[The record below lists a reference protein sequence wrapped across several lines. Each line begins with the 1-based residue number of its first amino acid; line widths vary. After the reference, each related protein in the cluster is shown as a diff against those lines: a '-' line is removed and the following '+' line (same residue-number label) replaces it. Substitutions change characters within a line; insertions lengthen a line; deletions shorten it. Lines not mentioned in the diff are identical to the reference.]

1 MKKKAFINIYI
12 LILLLILS
20 IVIGFSFEQTKN
32 EADLNKDLYNKKI
45 ALYEAESVMNIFLAD
60 EDQVGILVNEYF
72 YSKNP
77 NNYNGFKNRVKVF
90 NEEYNGKN
98 FEINLYKN
106 DSYLELAI
114 ENQIEDSIANAKT
127 RIRRIEEFDIN
138 SEEIIYYDF
147 FDDINFIEG
156 SSKKILGSD
165 LKDED
170 FLEEILEI
178 VGNFEINSN
187 KKITKNYF
195 EGIMIINGDII
206 LEKDFE
212 IDGLLII
219 KGDIYK
225 KENKEDDES
234 IYSNESHKTYKKDDN
249 EENLEENIKP
259 KLIVN
264 GQIISKNILD
274 KNLIEYSFD
283 KDLSKDKILSIKDIV
298 DYEILLERVY

>member
-32 EADLNKDLYNKKI
+32 EADLNKDLYNKKT

-77 NNYNGFKNRVKVF
+77 NNDNSFKNRVKVF

-106 DSYLELAI
+106 DSYLEFAI

-147 FDDINFIEG
+147 CNDINFIEG

-187 KKITKNYF
+187 KKITKNHF

-212 IDGLLII
+212 MDGLLII

-225 KENKEDDES
+225 KENKEDEES
-234 IYSNESHKTYKKDDN
+234 IDNNESHKTYKKDDN

>member
-1 MKKKAFINIYI
+1 
-12 LILLLILS
+12 
-20 IVIGFSFEQTKN
+20 
-32 EADLNKDLYNKKI
+32 
-45 ALYEAESVMNIFLAD
+45 
-60 EDQVGILVNEYF
+60 
-72 YSKNP
+72 
-77 NNYNGFKNRVKVF
+77 
-90 NEEYNGKN
+90 
-98 FEINLYKN
+98 
-106 DSYLELAI
+106 
-114 ENQIEDSIANAKT
+114 
-127 RIRRIEEFDIN
+127 
-138 SEEIIYYDF
+138 
-147 FDDINFIEG
+147 
-156 SSKKILGSD
+156 
-165 LKDED
+165 
-170 FLEEILEI
+170 
-178 VGNFEINSN
+178 
-187 KKITKNYF
+187 
-195 EGIMIINGDII
+195 MIINGDII

-212 IDGLLII
+212 MDGLLII